1 MIDLENLRTGL
12 RNFVGSDPFDHC
24 IIDGFFEEEAARA
37 LAEEF
42 PAYESEDWY
51 FYNNSIEHKKALN
64 NWEKFPRMTYQAFT
78 LLQSP
83 AVTALLKEAL
93 GQEIYVDHGLNG
105 GGWHIHGT
113 GGNLNPHLDY
123 SIHPKMGLER
133 VLNIIIYLSPDLKPE
148 HGGHLGLWAHDV
160 EKQAPSEW
168 SFGAYN
174 RDIGAIRRLLALEQP
189 RAIHI
194 PYRCNRAIIFNT
206 TQNSWQ
212 GMSRKLD
219 VPEGVHRK
227 SLAIY
232 YMREPADGAEQRGR
246 ALFAPRHEQAGDA
259 SVLETIRLRSNV
271 ATSSNVYR
279 A

>member
-1 MIDLENLRTGL
+1 MIDLENLRKGL
-12 RNFVGSDPFDHC
+12 QNFVGSDPFDHC
-24 IIDGFFEEEAARA
+24 IIDGFFEEEAAQA
-37 LAEEF
+37 LADEF

-83 AVTALLKEAL
+83 AVTAVLEEAL
-93 GQEIYVDHGLNG
+93 GQQIYVDHGLNG

-133 VLNIIIYLSPDLKPE
+133 VLNIIVYLSPDLKPE
-148 HGGHLGLWAHDV
+148 HGGHLGLWSHDA
-160 EKQAPSEW
+160 EKQAPGE
-168 SFGAYN
+168 
-174 RDIGAIRRLLALEQP
+174 LVKEVEP
-189 RAIHI
+189 RF
-194 PYRCNRAIIFNT
+194 NRAIIFNT
-206 TQNSWQ
+206 TQNSWH

-219 VPEGVHRK
+219 VPEGIHRK

-232 YMREPADGAEQRGR
+232 YMRDPADGAEQRGR
-246 ALFAPRHEQAGDA
+246 ALFAPRSEQSGDET
-259 SVLETIRLRSNV
+259 VLETIRLRSNV